1 VRSFVSISVL
11 TAALALSSCAST
23 AQTHTSAASGTHMA
37 TEGPIW
43 KAIETP
49 SPIGIIYMSPG
60 QIKRVSTVDA
70 LPVPI
75 TRLAGGVPAP
85 DMVGLGI
92 HIYSDQYGADLQ
104 APSTAKGET
113 ILQITADTPN
123 GFRAISIP
131 IVVTPHHIQEF
142 VYAPLPGRNV
152 SKVFVAGSFNGW
164 SQGADELKKEADGTF
179 KLSRPFE
186 AGRHTYKFVV
196 DGEWMPDPKN
206 PLQES
211 GGYGN
216 SILDIRGETEQVMDL
231 RVLGSAMR
239 GSGPQGGVKAVLP
252 SGDKLLPH
260 RTFVV
265 LNNELL
271 SRDEFAVDETSG
283 VIRLNSNRWLRE
295 NNVTIF
301 TRSEAN
307 KRGRIAYHVAS
318 SDAARTPR
326 DEVIY
331 FPMTDRFFDG
341 DPSLNRPSDHAEL
354 HPNAN
359 YIGGD
364 WAGITQKIQEGY
376 FTKLGVSTLWIS
388 PVVKNTQK
396 IEKEFPSPNR
406 LFSSYHGYWP
416 VDSYATNEQ
425 FGSMDDLKQLVDTAH
440 DHGIAVLFDFV
451 ANHVHED
458 HPLFK
463 EHPDW
468 VTPAKMPDGRDNI
481 RLFEEVRI
489 GTWFD
494 TFLPTLDY
502 TNRPEIT
509 KYQVD
514 NAIFWMKET
523 GIDGFRQDAVKHIP
537 ESFWKELTKRINK
550 EVAIPEG
557 RAVYQVGETISDR
570 QTINLYLSTEMLTGQ
585 FDFPLYFKAR
595 DVLAMGNASMGEL
608 ADEAMRSQIEYPAG
622 AIMSPLLGNHDVTRF
637 MAFADGDIPKDTN
650 EGELGYT
657 NPPQVDHAESYKK
670 LQLAFAY
677 LMTVPGAPA
686 IFYGDEIG
694 LSGAGD
700 PDNRRPMPWGN
711 WDENQKATH
720 DTVSTLT
727 EARHSS
733 IALRRGV
740 FQPIMQSAERVVYA
754 RVALDETVI
763 VALCRKPSDGTA
775 TVQLPDYFGSEVQM
789 QTLCSSDLQATVS
802 GNKIE
807 LTNDG
812 DYAWGIWRVE

>member
-1 VRSFVSISVL
+1 
-11 TAALALSSCAST
+11 
-23 AQTHTSAASGTHMA
+23 MA

-43 KAIETP
+43 KTSETP

-60 QIKRVSTVDA
+60 EIKRVSTVGT
-70 LPVPI
+70 LSTPI
-75 TRLAGGVPAP
+75 KRLTNGGTAP
-85 DMVGLGI
+85 DMHGLGT
-92 HIYSDQYGADLQ
+92 YMYPDSYGVELQ
-104 APSTAKGET
+104 VPSNAKGET
-113 ILQITADTPN
+113 IMTVTADTDE
-123 GFRAISIP
+123 GDVHIAIP
-131 IVVTPHHIQEF
+131 IVVTPQQIKEF
-142 VYAPLPGRNV
+142 VYTPLPGKNV
-152 SKVFVAGSFNGW
+152 SKVYVAGSFNGW
-164 SQGADELKKEADGTF
+164 SQGADELVKDADGSF

-186 AGRHTYKFVV
+186 AGRYTYKFVV
-196 DGEWMPDPKN
+196 DGDWIPDPKN

-216 SILDIRGETEQVMDL
+216 SILEISGETEPTMEM
-231 RVLGSAMR
+231 RVLSASMR
-239 GSGPQGGVKAVLP
+239 ESGAQGGVEAILPKGEKLVLQ
-252 SGDKLLPH
+252 
-260 RTFVV
+260 RTYVV
-265 LNNELL
+265 VNNELITPE
-271 SRDEFAVDETSG
+271 EFEIDKDLPI
-283 VIRLNSNRWLRE
+283 IRLYAKKWLKE

-301 TRSEAN
+301 TRSETN
-307 KRGRIAYHVAS
+307 RRGCIAYHVAS
-318 SDAARTPR
+318 ADAARSPR

-341 DPSLNRPSDHAEL
+341 DPSLNHPSDNADL

-359 YIGGD
+359 YVGGD

-376 FTKLGVSTLWIS
+376 FSNLGVSTLWIS
-388 PVVKNTQK
+388 PVVKNTPK
-396 IEKEFPSPNR
+396 IEREFPEPHR

-425 FGSMDDLKQLVDTAH
+425 FGSMDDLKKLVNTAH
-440 DHGIAVLFDFV
+440 EHGIAVLFDFV

-468 VTPAKMPDGRDNI
+468 VTPAKMPDGRANI

-514 NAIFWMKET
+514 NALFWMKET

-550 EVAIPEG
+550 EIAVPQG

-608 ADEAMRSQIEYPAG
+608 ADEAMRSQTEYPAG

-650 EGELGYT
+650 EGELGYK
-657 NPPQVDHAESYKK
+657 NPPRVEHAESYKK

-677 LMTVPGAPA
+677 LMTLPGAPA

-700 PDNRRPMPWGN
+700 PDNRRPMPWGG
-711 WDENQKATH
+711 WDANQTASH
-720 DTVSTLT
+720 DVVAELT
-727 EARHSS
+727 KLRHES

-763 VALCRKPSDGTA
+763 VALSRKPSDSTA
-775 TVQLPDYFGSEVQM
+775 TIALPDYFGHVEGMEPLASSGM
-789 QTLCSSDLQATVS
+789 TGTLDGKKL
-802 GNKIE
+802 E
-807 LTNDG
+807 LADG
-812 DYAWGIWRVE
+812 EYSWGIWRLEWPAAHYRKHIVTAEMHELSEEPEVEEGEDD

>member
-1 VRSFVSISVL
+1 MS
-11 TAALALSSCAST
+11 
-23 AQTHTSAASGTHMA
+23 

-43 KAIETP
+43 KSGETP
-49 SPIGIIYMSPG
+49 SPLGITYMSPG
-60 QIKRVSTVDA
+60 EIKRVSTVGA
-70 LPVPI
+70 LPRPI
-75 TRLAGGVPAP
+75 KRLAGGTNAPGVP
-85 DMVGLGI
+85 GLGI
-92 HIYSDQYGADLQ
+92 HVYSDQYGADFQ
-104 APSTAKGET
+104 APTTAKGDTIVIISAET
-113 ILQITADTPN
+113 EAGLEKIAVPV
-123 GFRAISIP
+123 
-131 IVVTPHHIQEF
+131 VVTPMHQQEF
-142 VYAPLPGRNV
+142 VYTPLPGKNV

-164 SQGADELKKEADGTF
+164 SQGADELEKQPDGSF
-179 KLSRPFE
+179 KLTRPFE
-186 AGRHTYKFVV
+186 VGRYTYKFVV
-196 DGEWMPDPKN
+196 DGDWVPDTKN
-206 PLQES
+206 PLQED

-216 SILDIRGETEQVMDL
+216 SILDIAGEREEFLEL
-231 RVLGSAMR
+231 RVLGASMPNS
-239 GSGPQGGVKAVLP
+239 GSQGGIQAVLP
-252 SGDKLLPH
+252 QGEKLLPQSVS
-260 RTFVV
+260 VV
-265 LNNELL
+265 LNNQLL
-271 SRDEFAVDETSG
+271 TADEFETDPERG
-283 VIRLNSNRWLRE
+283 VIRLKAKNWLRE

-301 TRSEAN
+301 VRSESN
-307 KRGRIAYHVAS
+307 RKGRIAYHVAA

-331 FPMTDRFFDG
+331 FPMTDRFYDG
-341 DPSLNRPSDHAEL
+341 DPSLNRPSDNPDL

-359 YIGGD
+359 YVGGD
-364 WAGITQKIQEGY
+364 WAGIRKKIEDGY
-376 FTKLGVSTLWIS
+376 FTNLGVSTLWIS
-388 PVVKNTQK
+388 PVVKNTPK
-396 IEKEFPSPNR
+396 IEREFPKPNR

-425 FGSMDDLKQLVDTAH
+425 FGSMDDLKALVNTAH

-458 HPLFK
+458 HPLYK

-502 TNRPEIT
+502 TNRYEIT

-537 ESFWKELTKRINK
+537 ETFWKELTKRINK
-550 EVAIPEG
+550 EIAIPQG
-557 RAVYQVGETISDR
+557 RTVYQVGETISDR

-595 DVLAMGNASMGEL
+595 DVLASGVGSMGDL
-608 ADEAMRSQIEYPAG
+608 ADEAMRSQAEYPAG

-657 NPPQVDHAESYKK
+657 NPPKVDNAESYKK

-677 LMTVPGAPA
+677 LMTLPGAPA

-694 LSGAGD
+694 LTGAGD

-711 WDENQKATH
+711 WDKNQTASH
-720 DTVSTLT
+720 DTVAQLT
-727 EARHSS
+727 KLRHDS

-763 VALCRKPSDGTA
+763 VALSRKPSDSAA
-775 TVQLPDYFGSEVQM
+775 TVALPEYFGSLKGLELLGASGM
-789 QTLCSSDLQATVS
+789 KGSLDGGRLQ
-802 GNKIE
+802 
-807 LTNDG
+807 LNDG
-812 DYAWGIWRVE
+812 EYSWGVWRAKW